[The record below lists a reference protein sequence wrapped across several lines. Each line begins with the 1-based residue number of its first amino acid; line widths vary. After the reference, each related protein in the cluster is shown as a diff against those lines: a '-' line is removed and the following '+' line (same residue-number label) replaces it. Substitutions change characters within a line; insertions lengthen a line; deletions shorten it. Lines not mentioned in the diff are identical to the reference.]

1 MRRLRIGDKL
11 LRVRDEPEPAPDP
24 RRSPSPLLLLH
35 GAGSSSVIW
44 IDVLRRIVAGPG
56 PGPGL
61 GATRRVI
68 APDLPGHG
76 QSDPWHDKPSLDGYR
91 DAVGTV
97 CAKLGV
103 PRAVLVGHSMGGAV
117 ALSCAL
123 AWPERVAG
131 LVLVNSA
138 ARLDVSDELLAL
150 LERCLP
156 GADPDGEAASSWPA
170 PQRIDRMPQE
180 MGDLSFSPSTHRDV
194 RERWQAVLY
203 AAARETV
210 LSDFRA
216 CRGIDLLP
224 RLGGL
229 KLPTLIIG
237 GEDDLLV
244 PPSLLSET
252 AAAIAGSSLCL
263 VPQTGH
269 LTHLERPEAFL
280 ARLTSFLQTVP

>member
-11 LRVRDEPEPAPDP
+11 LRVRDEPEPAPDQST
-24 RRSPSPLLLLH
+24 SPSPLMLVH

-44 IDVLRRIVAGPG
+44 IDVLRRIAPG
-56 PGPGL
+56 
-61 GATRRVI
+61 RRAI
-68 APDLPGHG
+68 ALDLPGHG
-76 QSDPWHDKPSLDGYR
+76 QSDPWHDAPSIEGYR

-97 CAKLGV
+97 CANLGV
-103 PRAVLVGHSMGGAV
+103 RRAVLVGHSMGGAV
-117 ALSCAL
+117 ALACAL

-156 GADPDGEAASSWPA
+156 GADADEDLGSRW
-170 PQRIDRMPQE
+170 IDRMPAE
-180 MGDLSFSPSTHRDV
+180 LGDLSFSPATHRDV

-203 AAARETV
+203 AAARKTV
-210 LSDFRA
+210 LGDFRA
-216 CRGIDLLP
+216 CRSLDQRE

-229 KLPTLIIG
+229 KLPTLILG

-244 PPSLLSET
+244 PPSLLRET
-252 AAAIAGSSLCL
+252 AAAISGSSLCL
-263 VPQTGH
+263 IPQTGH
-269 LTHLERPEAFL
+269 LSHLEQPEAFF

>member
-24 RRSPSPLLLLH
+24 ATSPSPLVLVH

-44 IDVLRRIVAGPG
+44 IDVLRRIAPG
-56 PGPGL
+56 
-61 GATRRVI
+61 RRVI

-76 QSDPWHDKPSLDGYR
+76 QSDPWHDTPTLEGYR

-97 CAKLGV
+97 CANLGV
-103 PRAVLVGHSMGGAV
+103 RRAVLVGHSMGGAV
-117 ALSCAL
+117 ALACAL

-150 LERCLP
+150 LERSLP
-156 GADPDGEAASSWPA
+156 GADGTESPGARW
-170 PQRIDRMPQE
+170 IDRMPAE
-180 MGDLSFSPSTHRDV
+180 LGDLSFSPATHREV

-203 AAARETV
+203 AAARQTV
-210 LSDFRA
+210 LADFQA
-216 CRGIDLLP
+216 CRGLDLLG

-229 KLPTLIIG
+229 KLPTLILG

-244 PPSLLSET
+244 PPSLLRET
-252 AAAIAGSSLCL
+252 AAALPGSSLCL
-263 VPQTGH
+263 IPQTGH
-269 LTHLERPEAFL
+269 LTHLEQPEAFFG
-280 ARLTSFLQTVP
+280 RLTSFLRTVP